1 MVLAKSQIVMEIV
14 ENTGYP
20 HSRIGQLARRYNTEA
35 PAVMHTQHLMRS
47 ICD

>member
-1 MVLAKSQIVMEIV
+1 MEIA

-20 HSRIGQLARRYNTEA
+20 HSWIGQLVRRYNTEA

-47 ICD
+47 TRD